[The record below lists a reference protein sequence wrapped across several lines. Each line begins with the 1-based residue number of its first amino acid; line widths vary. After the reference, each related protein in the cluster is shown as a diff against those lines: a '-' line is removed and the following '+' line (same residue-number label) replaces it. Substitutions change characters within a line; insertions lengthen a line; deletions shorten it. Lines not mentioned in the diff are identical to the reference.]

1 MDLASVK
8 PHTTTLH
15 LVLPGTSKRIGLA
28 LELQSLTS
36 PAVEAVDEQTR
47 EDARNL
53 REAGKE
59 ADKAF
64 WEEAGVKRYCAAVVG
79 WTWGKDFN
87 GEPGNWGGEQLEF
100 APENVRKVIAH
111 DVVFPQIMKA
121 AGDEAR
127 FFAKLAKAT

>member
-36 PAVEAVDEQTR
+36 PEVEAVDEQTR
-47 EDARNL
+47 SEARDL

-79 WTWGKDFN
+79 WTWGEDFE
-87 GEPGNWGGEQLEF
+87 GKPGNWKGEQLEF
-100 APENVRKVIAH
+100 TPENLRKVISH
-111 DVVFPQIMKA
+111 DVVFPQVMRA

-127 FFAKLAKAT
+127 FFANHAKAT